1 MQSADVE
8 NHLEA
13 QTEVAWDGK
22 QRQQRRSPGEVPGQ
36 DGDPG
41 RLKLIVS
48 GQLDCFRSYGQPT
61 GQQKHLMPEP
71 IRALTPEF

>member
-1 MQSADVE
+1 MHSADVE

-13 QTEVAWDGK
+13 QTEAAWDEK
-22 QRQQRRSPGEVPGQ
+22 QRQQKWSPGEVPGQ

-41 RLKLIVS
+41 RLKLIVT
-48 GQLDCFRSYGQPT
+48 GQLDCFDSYNQPT

-71 IRALTPEF
+71 IRALSPEF